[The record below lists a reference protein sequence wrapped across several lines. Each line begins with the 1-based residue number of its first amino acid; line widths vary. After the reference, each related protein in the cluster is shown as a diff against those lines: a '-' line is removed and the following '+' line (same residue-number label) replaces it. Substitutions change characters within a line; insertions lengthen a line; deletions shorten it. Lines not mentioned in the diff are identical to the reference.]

1 MALIWFRQAR
11 DILKIFH
18 HEDTGQD
25 LVEYALVAT
34 MIALGACAA
43 MGIVASEINNV
54 FSSVAVKFKAYG
66 S

>member
-1 MALIWFRQAR
+1 M
-11 DILKIFH
+11 LKIFH